1 MPTNHWRPTGVS
13 SIRSGSSPI
22 KSVACAIESGV
33 SLIEMVVFLVVVAT
47 ASTALFKVY
56 NFSLVHQADPII
68 QVRATEFA
76 QAKLDEILAL
86 KYDESTPTGGI
97 PACSNGGISPGST
110 GGAPL
115 TTPAIPCTNGGAGDT
130 NMNDVDDYHG
140 FADTP
145 ATGYSRTV
153 TVVTSGNTK
162 LITVKVNAPKNYT
175 LTLAAYRANF

>member
-1 MPTNHWRPTGVS
+1 MRIDRGQQ
-13 SIRSGSSPI
+13 
-22 KSVACAIESGV
+22 EGV

-56 NFSLVHQADPII
+56 NYSLMHQADPII

-76 QAKLDEILAL
+76 QAKLDEVLAL

-97 PACSNGGISPGST
+97 PACANGGISPGST

-115 TTPAIPCTNGGAGDT
+115 TTPAVACTNTGDS
-130 NMNDVDDYHG
+130 NMNDVDDYNG
-140 FADTP
+140 ITDTP

-153 TVVTSGNTK
+153 TVTTTGNTK
-162 LITVKVNAPKNYT
+162 LISVRVNTPKSYT